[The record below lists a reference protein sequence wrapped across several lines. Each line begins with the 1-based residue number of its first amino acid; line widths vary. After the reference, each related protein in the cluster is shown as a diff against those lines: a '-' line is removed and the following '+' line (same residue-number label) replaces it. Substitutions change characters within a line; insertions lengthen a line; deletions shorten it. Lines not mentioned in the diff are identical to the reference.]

1 MADER
6 DELDVVIEAAE
17 NCSASDWPS
26 GDRDAKWLDID
37 AARSIRA
44 RERKLAVLAHEMAA
58 ILKHDGMDGDTA
70 MAWLRRYEEAVKDR
84 ARAEIGE

>member
-1 MADER
+1 MSALKEIVDR
-6 DELDVVIEAAE
+6 YDKVVGTYVQLLDDDVDLI
-17 NCSASDWPS
+17 S
-26 GDRDAKWLDID
+26 
-37 AARSIRA
+37 RA
-44 RERKLAVLAHEMAA
+44 RAELERGVAVLAHEMAA

>member
-1 MADER
+1 MDER
-6 DELDVVIEAAE
+6 DELDETIDGCERMVAFVPVDVPERVRMRAVIATAR
-17 NCSASDWPS
+17 AI
-26 GDRDAKWLDID
+26 RD
-37 AARSIRA
+37 